1 MAATHG
7 VNSTPSVAPVLYVA
21 FESSTGQCKLASCSV
36 RGQRAR
42 IVSVP
47 ARDTAAV
54 LREIARDKTRF
65 GRPENAEVF
74 PCYGGRTGRLLA
86 PPLLASSRHQQCDC
100 PTKETKESTRNVM
113 AHWTTGWSRHA

>member
-1 MAATHG
+1 MAATHS

-21 FESSTGQCKLASCSV
+21 FELSSGQWKLASCSA

-54 LREIARDKTRF
+54 LRER
-65 GRPENAEVF
+65 
-74 PCYGGRTGRLLA
+74 
-86 PPLLASSRHQQCDC
+86 
-100 PTKETKESTRNVM
+100 
-113 AHWTTGWSRHA
+113 AHRRYDVSG